1 MVRFTRART
10 HVHMW
15 MYTIQR
21 YWYDMIHDISK
32 LRIFPIWRI
41 WVLLPGTYY
50 CDMYRGHG
58 NTQGMRGVRKQLHT
72 AGGTKHMAALSDGFE

>member
-1 MVRFTRART
+1 MVRFTRARA
-10 HVHMW
+10 HVHMC

-21 YWYDMIHDISK
+21 YWYDTIHDISK

-41 WVLLPGTYY
+41 WVHIIVT
-50 CDMYRGHG
+50 MYRGHG

>member
-10 HVHMW
+10 HVHMC

-21 YWYDMIHDISK
+21 YWYDMIHYLKVAYISD
-32 LRIFPIWRI
+32 LAD
-41 WVLLPGTYY
+41 LGTYY

-58 NTQGMRGVRKQLHT
+58 NTQDMRGVRKQLHT